1 MTTRMLPLLT
11 ALILVLA
18 ACGGAQ
24 PGASDPSSDPPDE
37 TQAAATDA
45 PAEGEATSVFEL
57 NAGDCFDNE
66 DEGIIEE
73 VVRLDCASS
82 HEYELYAAVDHSAG
96 ADEAFPGDTDMTAF
110 AESECIER
118 FDGFVGASYETS
130 ELFIYYL
137 QPTADTWAE
146 GDREVLCAL
155 YLPDS
160 DLEGSMEGS
169 GR

>member
-1 MTTRMLPLLT
+1 MTTRMLPVLT

-24 PGASDPSSDPPDE
+24 PAASDPPGDPPDE

-45 PAEGEATSVFEL
+45 PADGEATSVFEL
-57 NAGDCFDNE
+57 NAGDCFENE
-66 DEGIIEE
+66 QEGIIEE
-73 VVRLDCASS
+73 VIRLDCAGS
-82 HEYELYAAVDHSAG
+82 HEYELYAAIDHSAG
-96 ADEAFPGDTDMTAF
+96 TDDAYPGDADMTAF

-137 QPTADTWAE
+137 QPTADTWAQ

>member
-1 MTTRMLPLLT
+1 MTTRVLPLT

-24 PGASDPSSDPPDE
+24 PAASDPPDE

-45 PAEGEATSVFEL
+45 PAVGEAASVFEL
-57 NAGDCFDNE
+57 NAGECFDNE
-66 DEGIIEE
+66 QEGIIEE
-73 VVRLDCASS
+73 VLRLDCAAS
-82 HEYELYAAVDHSAG
+82 HEYELYAAINHSAG
-96 ADEAFPGDTDMTAF
+96 ADGAYPGDADMTEF
-110 AESECIER
+110 AESECIEQ
-118 FDGFVGASYETS
+118 FDGFVGASYEAS

-137 QPTADTWAE
+137 QPTADTWAQ

-155 YLPDS
+155 YLPDG